1 MPAGGGAQTV
11 LPFNGLDLPYGVAV
25 DGVGTV
31 YVADLSNNRVLKLS
45 AGTSTQTALPFIGLN
60 HPSGVAVDAAGNL
73 YITDRDNKR
82 VLKLPVQ

>member
-1 MPAGGGAQTV
+1 
-11 LPFNGLDLPYGVAV
+11 
-25 DGVGTV
+25 
-31 YVADLSNNRVLKLS
+31 VLKLS

-73 YITDRDNKR
+73 NITDRDNKR